1 MAISFMVVE
10 SFDVPSVFEPF
21 NILLVKNFINLK
33 QNRHGIKKLIINA
46 VGIKWGLIRRKMH
59 LK

>member
-1 MAISFMVVE
+1 MVVE

-21 NILLVKNFINLK
+21 NMLLVKNFINIK
-33 QNRHGIKKLIINA
+33 QNRHGINKLIINA
-46 VGIKWGLIRRKMH
+46 LGIKWIKWGLIRRKIH